1 MSEIKDGG
9 PAFPVSTRSAG
20 EPHEGAYGHQ
30 DDYDTWQFGGL
41 TMRDYFAAK
50 VMDQALCIN
59 PMECYMQGEG
69 SLSGTEYLDSAAKV
83 AYAIADAMIR
93 ARSQS

>member
-20 EPHEGAYGHQ
+20 EPHEGTYGHQ

-50 VMDQALCIN
+50 AIHAVLTSPRFENCYDAAL
-59 PMECYMQGEG
+59 M
-69 SLSGTEYLDSAAKV
+69 
-83 AYAIADAMIR
+83 AYRMADAMLR